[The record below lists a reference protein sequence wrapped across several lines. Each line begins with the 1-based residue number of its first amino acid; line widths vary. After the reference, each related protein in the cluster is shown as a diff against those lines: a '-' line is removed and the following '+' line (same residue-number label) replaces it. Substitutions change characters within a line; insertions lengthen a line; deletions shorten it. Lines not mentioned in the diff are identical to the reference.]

1 MMVKLGLVQIRDST
15 STCECDQEYS
25 HALGNLITEISLSDV
40 QEIVDVQGEKRKI
53 VSILKEDTGNNHPLR
68 QKDLL
73 REIFQLVSL

>member
-1 MMVKLGLVQIRDST
+1 MSRIILVGQKII
-15 STCECDQEYS
+15 
-25 HALGNLITEISLSDV
+25 AITLYYPRRACTARVTVVDV